1 MTSKLIT
8 KETANLIITVYI
20 MYTVLIFLLSIYID
34 TGFNFINY
42 SLKYLEQLYQFAENI
57 IYQII
62 RIYYFNTFNSLILKY
77 KAEKGSIK
85 EPTALSL

>member
-8 KETANLIITVYI
+8 KVTANLIITVYI

-62 RIYYFNTFNSLILKY
+62 
-77 KAEKGSIK
+77 
-85 EPTALSL
+85 

>member
-1 MTSKLIT
+1 MSSKLIT

-62 RIYYFNTFNSLILKY
+62 
-77 KAEKGSIK
+77 
-85 EPTALSL
+85 

>member
-42 SLKYLEQLYQFAENI
+42 SLKYLEQLYQFAEKHYISDYI
-57 IYQII
+57 IEYII
-62 RIYYFNTFNSLILKY
+62 LILLI
-77 KAEKGSIK
+77 A
-85 EPTALSL
+85 

>member
-20 MYTVLIFLLSIYID
+20 MYTVLIFFLSIYID

-62 RIYYFNTFNSLILKY
+62 
-77 KAEKGSIK
+77 
-85 EPTALSL
+85 

>member
-20 MYTVLIFLLSIYID
+20 MYTVLIFVLSIYID

-62 RIYYFNTFNSLILKY
+62 
-77 KAEKGSIK
+77 
-85 EPTALSL
+85 

>member
-62 RIYYFNTFNSLILKY
+62 
-77 KAEKGSIK
+77 
-85 EPTALSL
+85 

>member
-8 KETANLIITVYI
+8 KETVNLIITVYI

-42 SLKYLEQLYQFAENI
+42 CLKYLEQLYKFAENI

-62 RIYYFNTFNSLILKY
+62 
-77 KAEKGSIK
+77 
-85 EPTALSL
+85 

>member
-20 MYTVLIFLLSIYID
+20 MYSVLIFLLSIYID

-62 RIYYFNTFNSLILKY
+62 
-77 KAEKGSIK
+77 
-85 EPTALSL
+85 

>member
-20 MYTVLIFLLSIYID
+20 IYTVLIFVLSIYID

-62 RIYYFNTFNSLILKY
+62 
-77 KAEKGSIK
+77 
-85 EPTALSL
+85 

>member
-42 SLKYLEQLYQFAENI
+42 SLKYLEQLYQIAENI

-62 RIYYFNTFNSLILKY
+62 
-77 KAEKGSIK
+77 
-85 EPTALSL
+85 

>member
-20 MYTVLIFLLSIYID
+20 MYTAFIVFLSLYID

-42 SLKYLEQLYQFAENI
+42 CLKILEQIYKFAESI

-62 RIYYFNTFNSLILKY
+62 
-77 KAEKGSIK
+77 
-85 EPTALSL
+85 

>member
-42 SLKYLEQLYQFAENI
+42 TLKYLEQLYQFAENI

-62 RIYYFNTFNSLILKY
+62 
-77 KAEKGSIK
+77 
-85 EPTALSL
+85 

>member
-57 IYQII
+57 IYHII
-62 RIYYFNTFNSLILKY
+62 
-77 KAEKGSIK
+77 
-85 EPTALSL
+85 

>member
-20 MYTVLIFLLSIYID
+20 MYIVLIFFLSIYID

-62 RIYYFNTFNSLILKY
+62 
-77 KAEKGSIK
+77 
-85 EPTALSL
+85 

>member
-8 KETANLIITVYI
+8 QKTANLIITVYI

-42 SLKYLEQLYQFAENI
+42 SLKYLEQLYQFAKNI

-62 RIYYFNTFNSLILKY
+62 
-77 KAEKGSIK
+77 
-85 EPTALSL
+85 

>member
-20 MYTVLIFLLSIYID
+20 MYTVLIFFLSIYID

-42 SLKYLEQLYQFAENI
+42 SLKYLEQIYQFAENI

-62 RIYYFNTFNSLILKY
+62 
-77 KAEKGSIK
+77 
-85 EPTALSL
+85 

>member
-20 MYTVLIFLLSIYID
+20 MYTVLIFFLSIYID

-42 SLKYLEQLYQFAENI
+42 NLKYLEQLYQFAENI

-62 RIYYFNTFNSLILKY
+62 
-77 KAEKGSIK
+77 
-85 EPTALSL
+85 

>member
-34 TGFNFINY
+34 IGFNFINY

-62 RIYYFNTFNSLILKY
+62 
-77 KAEKGSIK
+77 
-85 EPTALSL
+85 

>member
-8 KETANLIITVYI
+8 KEKANLIITVYI

-42 SLKYLEQLYQFAENI
+42 TLKYLEQLYQFAENI

-62 RIYYFNTFNSLILKY
+62 
-77 KAEKGSIK
+77 
-85 EPTALSL
+85 

>member
-8 KETANLIITVYI
+8 KETTNLIITVYI

-62 RIYYFNTFNSLILKY
+62 
-77 KAEKGSIK
+77 
-85 EPTALSL
+85 

>member
-1 MTSKLIT
+1 MTSKLII

-62 RIYYFNTFNSLILKY
+62 
-77 KAEKGSIK
+77 
-85 EPTALSL
+85 

>member
-20 MYTVLIFLLSIYID
+20 MYTVLIFFLSIYID

-42 SLKYLEQLYQFAENI
+42 SLKYLEQLYRFAENI
-57 IYQII
+57 IYHII
-62 RIYYFNTFNSLILKY
+62 
-77 KAEKGSIK
+77 
-85 EPTALSL
+85 

>member
-57 IYQII
+57 IYQIYI
-62 RIYYFNTFNSLILKY
+62 IEYIILILLI
-77 KAEKGSIK
+77 A
-85 EPTALSL
+85 

>member
-8 KETANLIITVYI
+8 QKTANLIITVYI
-20 MYTVLIFLLSIYID
+20 MYTVLIFLLSINID

-62 RIYYFNTFNSLILKY
+62 
-77 KAEKGSIK
+77 
-85 EPTALSL
+85 

>member
-20 MYTVLIFLLSIYID
+20 MYTALIFLLSIYID

-42 SLKYLEQLYQFAENI
+42 CLKYLEQLYQFAKNI

-62 RIYYFNTFNSLILKY
+62 
-77 KAEKGSIK
+77 
-85 EPTALSL
+85 

>member
-20 MYTVLIFLLSIYID
+20 IYTVLIFFLSIYID

-62 RIYYFNTFNSLILKY
+62 
-77 KAEKGSIK
+77 
-85 EPTALSL
+85 

>member
-42 SLKYLEQLYQFAENI
+42 SLKYLEQLYKFAENI

-62 RIYYFNTFNSLILKY
+62 
-77 KAEKGSIK
+77 
-85 EPTALSL
+85 

>member
-20 MYTVLIFLLSIYID
+20 MYTVLIFFLSIYID

-42 SLKYLEQLYQFAENI
+42 SLKYFEQLYQFAENI

-62 RIYYFNTFNSLILKY
+62 
-77 KAEKGSIK
+77 
-85 EPTALSL
+85 

>member
-20 MYTVLIFLLSIYID
+20 MYTVMIFLLSIYID

-62 RIYYFNTFNSLILKY
+62 
-77 KAEKGSIK
+77 
-85 EPTALSL
+85 

>member
-42 SLKYLEQLYQFAENI
+42 SLKYLEQLYQFAKNI

-62 RIYYFNTFNSLILKY
+62 
-77 KAEKGSIK
+77 
-85 EPTALSL
+85 

>member
-8 KETANLIITVYI
+8 KKTANLIITVYI
-20 MYTVLIFLLSIYID
+20 MYTVMIFLLSIYID

-62 RIYYFNTFNSLILKY
+62 
-77 KAEKGSIK
+77 
-85 EPTALSL
+85 

>member
-8 KETANLIITVYI
+8 KEKANLIITVYI

-62 RIYYFNTFNSLILKY
+62 
-77 KAEKGSIK
+77 
-85 EPTALSL
+85 

>member
-20 MYTVLIFLLSIYID
+20 MYTVLIFFLSIYID

-42 SLKYLEQLYQFAENI
+42 SLKYLGQLYQFAENI

-62 RIYYFNTFNSLILKY
+62 
-77 KAEKGSIK
+77 
-85 EPTALSL
+85 

>member
-8 KETANLIITVYI
+8 KETVNLIITVYS

-42 SLKYLEQLYQFAENI
+42 CLKYLEQLYKFAENI

-62 RIYYFNTFNSLILKY
+62 
-77 KAEKGSIK
+77 
-85 EPTALSL
+85 

>member
-8 KETANLIITVYI
+8 KETANLIIAVYI
-20 MYTVLIFLLSIYID
+20 MYTTLIFLLSIYID

-42 SLKYLEQLYQFAENI
+42 CLKFLEQLYKFAESI

-62 RIYYFNTFNSLILKY
+62 
-77 KAEKGSIK
+77 
-85 EPTALSL
+85 